1 MTTKSADVS
10 LPPVPTESDPK
21 RWRALAV
28 CLGGAFITMLD
39 VSIVN
44 VAMPSMQKAL
54 SAGSAQLQMI
64 VAGYALAM
72 ALLVV
77 PAGRVGDARGR
88 RMMFMIGVGGFGVM
102 SLLAGLAHTDTYLAV
117 IRLLQGAFA
126 GVINPQTSGLIQQ
139 MFRGKERGKAF
150 GLMGATIGV
159 ATALGPVVGGA
170 IVTLAGEANG
180 WRWVFFINVPI
191 VLVVV
196 PLAHHLLPP
205 RVAGEAPSRLDVPGV
220 ALIGLASAVA
230 MVPFVGTAEQGEAS
244 LGPWRWWMLA
254 VAVLILGVF
263 LLWERRYQAK
273 FGAAVLDPSLISNVG
288 YRFGV
293 MIGMAYFAGFNS
305 IFLIVTMV
313 LQRGLGY
320 SALMA
325 GLIGAPFAVGSGL
338 AAPIAGRMVVRFG
351 RAWQIGGLVLM
362 LAGLVAMDMVLR
374 WTPENHIAWAM
385 AVAGFFTGLGSGS
398 VISPNQTLTLASVP
412 PRIGGVAGGVMQ
424 VGQRIGSAVGM
435 SIVLSGFFANYA
447 PLGARGAAA
456 KTLIASMAMIGV
468 ALVIA
473 VLDWFRRRNH
483 VDVLQ

>member
-1 MTTKSADVS
+1 
-10 LPPVPTESDPK
+10 
-21 RWRALAV
+21 LAV

-44 VAMPSMQKAL
+44 VAMPSMQQGL
-54 SAGSAQLQMI
+54 HAGSAQVQLI

-77 PAGRVGDARGR
+77 PAGRIGDARGR
-88 RMMFMIGVGGFGVM
+88 RMMFMLGVAGFGVM
-102 SLLAGLAHTDTYLAV
+102 SLLAGLAQTDTYLAV

-126 GVINPQTSGLIQQ
+126 GIINPQTSGLIQQ
-139 MFRGKERGKAF
+139 MFQGKERGKAF
-150 GLMGATIGV
+150 GMMGATIGV

-170 IVTLAGEANG
+170 IVTLVGSQNG

-196 PLAHHLLPP
+196 PLAKRLLPSP
-205 RVAGEAPSRLDVPGV
+205 VAKDAPPRLDIPGV
-220 ALIGLASAVA
+220 ALIGLASAVG
-230 MVPFVGTAEQGEAS
+230 MVPFIGTAEAGQAS
-244 LGPWRWWMLA
+244 LGPWRWWMIG
-254 VAVLILGVF
+254 VAILILGVF

-313 LQRGLGY
+313 LQRGLNY
-320 SALMA
+320 PALLA

-338 AAPIAGRMVVRFG
+338 AAPMAGRMVGRFG

-362 LAGLVAMDMVLR
+362 LAGLGTMDMVLR
-374 WTPENHIAWAM
+374 WTPPHDLGWAL

-398 VISPNQTLTLASVP
+398 VISPNQTLTLAAVP

-447 PLGARGAAA
+447 ALGAQGAAA

-468 ALVIA
+468 ALLIA
-473 VLDWFRRRNH
+473 ILDWFRRRDH
-483 VDVLQ
+483 ADVLA